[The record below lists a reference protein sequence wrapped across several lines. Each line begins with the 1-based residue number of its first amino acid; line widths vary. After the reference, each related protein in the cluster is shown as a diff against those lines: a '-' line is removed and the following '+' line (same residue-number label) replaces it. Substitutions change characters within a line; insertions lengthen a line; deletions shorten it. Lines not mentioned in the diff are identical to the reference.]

1 MISLKATNYLLIML
15 IIFQS
20 FSAVANSLDYHSIDT
35 QHLSEVHEHQLHD
48 NTNSK
53 TERTLQNAD
62 LSASND
68 TSHNP
73 ADCHHCGHCNG
84 SHLSFLSTSHLK
96 STLSI
101 NSSLNSN
108 YLYANKSTQ
117 VSSLFRPPK
126 AQS

>member
-35 QHLSEVHEHQLHD
+35 QHLSEVHEHQVHD
-48 NTNSK
+48 NTK
-53 TERTLQNAD
+53 TKSSQQNAD

-84 SHLSFLSTSHLK
+84 SHLSFLFTSQLK

-101 NSSLNSN
+101 NSSLNSH